1 MTSNVLRQKHLKELH
16 DTYIHFINERCYPL
30 ILEIFNA
37 YRKMI
42 KQQADINCDLERI
55 QFSYEHQC
63 RKNISIDHFRQIIN
77 DKLQKFSNLGSPLLS
92 DRLSVVNPQQLI
104 TADAD
109 ENPDKIVI
117 NKIHVIM
124 QKTIEQ
130 AKHNSNMLDDII
142 KQFQQPIVNK
152 TLN

>member
-1 MTSNVLRQKHLKELH
+1 
-16 DTYIHFINERCYPL
+16 
-30 ILEIFNA
+30 
-37 YRKMI
+37 MI

-63 RKNISIDHFRQIIN
+63 RNNISIDHFRRIIN

-92 DRLSVVNPQQLI
+92 DRLSVVNRQQLI
-104 TADAD
+104 TTDVD
-109 ENPDKIVI
+109 ENPKKIFI

-130 AKHNSNMLDDII
+130 AEHNSNMLDDII